1 MLKEILRVARIRQ
14 AFCDINL
21 EYCNFI
27 FQEYVDTPVLIKFT
41 TENLRKPSTRSDT
54 ISEDDFIVTAS
65 QQPGSVCVLLSQASN
80 VGDYR
85 LVKCLRVTQG
95 LMELIFLKK
104 CLGGSDN
111 EQYFVETVEINRV
124 PKDSIY
130 AVLISTNIVNPDLKT
145 YSVDKTELEEIIFS
159 LSS

>member
-1 MLKEILRVARIRQ
+1 
-14 AFCDINL
+14 
-21 EYCNFI
+21 
-27 FQEYVDTPVLIKFT
+27 
-41 TENLRKPSTRSDT
+41 
-54 ISEDDFIVTAS
+54 
-65 QQPGSVCVLLSQASN
+65 
-80 VGDYR
+80 
-85 LVKCLRVTQG
+85 
-95 LMELIFLKK
+95 MEVIFLEK

>member
-1 MLKEILRVARIRQ
+1 MLKEILRVVRIRQ
-14 AFCDINL
+14 ALCDLNL

-27 FQEYVDTPVLIKFT
+27 FQEYVDTPVLITFT
-41 TENLRKPSTRSDT
+41 TENLRKPSTRSET
-54 ISEDDFIVTAS
+54 ISEDDFLVTAS

-85 LVKCLRVTQG
+85 LVKCLKVTQG
-95 LMELIFLKK
+95 LMEVLFLEK

-111 EQYFVETVEINRV
+111 EQYYVETVEIDRV

-130 AVLISTNIVNPDLKT
+130 AVLISTNLVNPDLKT
-145 YSVDKTELEEIIFS
+145 YSVDKTELEEVIFS